1 MVLIEVSSC
10 TIPGLTIAYTWP
22 PKILAAGLCCAH
34 VAHHKIFINDLS
46 LNYKRQCCSLT
57 NILVYIT

>member
-46 LNYKRQCCSLT
+46 LNDKRQCC
-57 NILVYIT
+57 